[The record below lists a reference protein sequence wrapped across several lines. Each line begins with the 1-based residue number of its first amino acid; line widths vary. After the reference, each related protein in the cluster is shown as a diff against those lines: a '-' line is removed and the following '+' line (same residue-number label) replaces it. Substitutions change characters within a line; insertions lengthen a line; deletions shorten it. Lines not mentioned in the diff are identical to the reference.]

1 MSKLASNLMPLI
13 WAFPNVL
20 LEKTAAV
27 MLGLR
32 FCRLFKSLSRAFH
45 HMGSWT
51 VLLKTG
57 PWGWRDAQWLRAL
70 TDLPETWVS
79 FFPAP
84 MLGSSQSPVSS

>member
-20 LEKTAAV
+20 LEN
-27 MLGLR
+27 
-32 FCRLFKSLSRAFH
+32 
-45 HMGSWT
+45 
-51 VLLKTG
+51 G